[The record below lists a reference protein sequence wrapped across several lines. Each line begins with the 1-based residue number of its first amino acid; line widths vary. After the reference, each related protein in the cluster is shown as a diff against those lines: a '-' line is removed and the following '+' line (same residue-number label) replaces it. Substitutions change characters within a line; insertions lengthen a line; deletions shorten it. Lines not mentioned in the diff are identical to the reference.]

1 MKLIVRKNEKKKKNS
16 LNSRKKVVKLAIFEN
31 EEKISGL
38 MKNS

>member
-1 MKLIVRKNEKKKKNS
+1 MKLIVRKNEKKKNS